1 MGWDDQCPR
10 APTGST
16 QIDRRRNMESQ
27 RKANILV
34 AYLRTADA
42 TERTAGLYTA
52 ALAAELSMA
61 FDRSPTDI
69 ILAE

>member
-1 MGWDDQCPR
+1 
-10 APTGST
+10 
-16 QIDRRRNMESQ
+16 MESQ